1 MTVLAAFL
9 ILAGL
14 IIFCGPCC
22 APVPEPV
29 PELSQNSVT
38 EINVGTEI
46 NIRTESNIYTEI
58 NIKNI

>member
-29 PELSQNSVT
+29 PTSVT
-38 EINVGTEI
+38 EINVGSEI
-46 NIRTESNIYTEI
+46 NIRTESNIVTEI
-58 NIKNI
+58 NIRNI